1 MTQEQEAYL
10 EAKERFLDQF
20 IDQGSEHALFV
31 SSYIHGHF
39 SVVAANMPQTFV
51 NLDEFISSF
60 KNRLYSTV
68 EQAIANKEL
77 SNDDANAVIGMLD
90 AMFESHPSLGGKV

>member
-1 MTQEQEAYL
+1 MTEQQEAYL

-20 IDQGSEHALFV
+20 IDHGSEHALFV

-39 SVVAANMPQTFV
+39 SVVAANMPHTLV
-51 NLDEFISSF
+51 NLDEFTSTF
-60 KNRLYSTV
+60 KARLYSTV

-77 SNDDANAVIGMLD
+77 SSDDANAVLEMLG
-90 AMFESHPSLGGKV
+90 AMFENRPYSGGKV